1 MTIVHHNPNMGL
13 AVPQMNKFTMSGI
26 TLTGALAGALVMPII
41 FSALS
46 GTAETSTAALRR
58 NLPPMVLGAVIG
70 GALFGS
76 GSGGLWLYQ
85 RGQ

>member
-1 MTIVHHNPNMGL
+1 MTIIHHNPNVG

-26 TLTGALAGALVMPII
+26 TLTGAIAGALVMPMV
-41 FSALS
+41 FSAMS
-46 GTAETSTAALRR
+46 GSAEGSSAALRR
-58 NLPPMVLGAVIG
+58 NLPSMVVGAIIG